1 MQYGSIRPYIA
12 VYFFLL
18 AVLDEGCLQSDQSVG
33 CLRINLKG
41 FFHHL
46 Q

>member
-1 MQYGSIRPYIA
+1 MEVLDHILLFI
-12 VYFFLL
+12 FLL
-18 AVLDEGCLQSDQSVG
+18 AVLDEGCLQRDQSVG